1 MIFLEIYFILA
12 IVDMIITLTVKFRA
26 IKQARKAKKEVR
38 KAEELAKASADTG
51 KEVKE

>member
-12 IVDMIITLTVKFRA
+12 IIDMTITLTVKFRA
-26 IKQARKAKKEVR
+26 IKQARKAKKE
-38 KAEELAKASADTG
+38 AAKAA

>member
-12 IVDMIITLTVKFRA
+12 IIDMTITLTVKFRA
-26 IKQARKAKKEVR
+26 IKQARKAKKEAR
-38 KAEELAKASADTG
+38 KAEAIAKASADTG